1 MSEPEGGANVQPKLV
16 LEKVKSTENLSSIPQ
31 SANDSVTEKPK
42 SKRGRKKKS
51 DTILS
56 VRKAFD
62 FFITPNLIGHLYL
75 IFSNASKVIQKL

>member
-1 MSEPEGGANVQPKLV
+1 MSEPEADANVQPKLV
-16 LEKVKSTENLSSIPQ
+16 LERVKSTENLSSIPQ
-31 SANDSVTEKPK
+31 SATDSVTEKPK

-56 VRKAFD
+56 VRKAFE
-62 FFITPNLIGHLYL
+62 FFIKSNLIGHLYL